1 MLWYNSLKWQKDT
14 MKTILGEGGRIV
26 IPVGY
31 RKAMGLKPGDELLL
45 TLDNDELRVVSTRKA
60 VARAQAL
67 VRKYVPEGVSLVD
80 ELIKER
86 REEASRE

>member
-1 MLWYNSLKWQKDT
+1 
-14 MKTILGEGGRIV
+14 MKTTLGEGGRIV
-26 IPVGY
+26 IPAGY
-31 RKAMGLKPGDELLL
+31 RKAMGIKPGDEILLIL
-45 TLDNDELRVVSTRKA
+45 EDNEIRLLSTRKA
-60 VARAQAL
+60 IARVQAS